1 MYVFMFLSSC
11 IARIR
16 YYKQLADQS
25 FAQLNDEDFQYRTS
39 DVDNSIAVIIQH
51 MSGNMCSRFT
61 DFLTSD
67 GEKAWRQRD
76 LEFEERGLSRTELM
90 ELWEKG
96 WSCFL
101 GALGSLTEADLDREV
116 AIRGEKLRVMDAII
130 RQMAHYPYHIGQI
143 VHIARQIRGIDWQS
157 LSIPRGG
164 SQSYNNEPGRKD
176 PGLAR

>member
-1 MYVFMFLSSC
+1 MNQSPFISSC
-11 IARIR
+11 IARIHF
-16 YYKQLADQS
+16 YKQLADQS
-25 FAQLNDEDFQYRTS
+25 FAQLKDEDFHYRAA
-39 DVDNSIAVIIQH
+39 DVDNSIAVIVQH

-67 GEKAWRQRD
+67 GEKPWRQRD

-96 WSCFL
+96 WNCFL
-101 GALGSLTEADLDREV
+101 GTLGSLKEEDLEKDV
-116 AIRGEKLRVMDAII
+116 QIRDEKLRVMDAII

-143 VHIARQIRGIDWQS
+143 VHIARQIRGSEWQS

-164 SQSYNNEPGRKD
+164 SQSYNNQSGSKD

>member
-1 MYVFMFLSSC
+1 MFLPSC

-25 FAQLNDEDFQYRTS
+25 FAQLDDADLHHRAS

-67 GEKAWRQRD
+67 GEKPWRQRD

-96 WSCFL
+96 WNCFL
-101 GALGSLTEADLDREV
+101 GALSSLTEADLDREV

-143 VHIARQIRGIDWQS
+143 VHIARQIKGSDWKS

-164 SQSYNNEPGRKD
+164 SQTYNNKPGSKD

>member
-1 MYVFMFLSSC
+1 MNSPSFLSSC

-25 FAQLNDEDFQYRTS
+25 FAQLKEADFHYRAS

-51 MSGNMCSRFT
+51 MSGNMLSRFT

-67 GEKAWRQRD
+67 
-76 LEFEERGLSRTELM
+76 
-90 ELWEKG
+90 
-96 WSCFL
+96 
-101 GALGSLTEADLDREV
+101 
-116 AIRGEKLRVMDAII
+116 GEKLRVMDAII

-143 VHIARQIRGIDWQS
+143 VHIARQIRGEEWQP

-164 SQSYNNEPGRKD
+164 SLDYNQQPGSKD
-176 PGLAR
+176 PGLGR